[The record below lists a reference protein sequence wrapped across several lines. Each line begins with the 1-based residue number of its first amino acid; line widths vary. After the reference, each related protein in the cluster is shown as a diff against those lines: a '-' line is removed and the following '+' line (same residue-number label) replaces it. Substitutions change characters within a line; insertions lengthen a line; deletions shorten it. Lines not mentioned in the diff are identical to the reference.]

1 MIIYTWVISA
11 LDCKVNENNLEKV
24 VQTIHW
30 RYKGEEDSVQ
40 SEVYGSVT
48 LDSPDPNDF
57 IPYENLTQVIV
68 ESWLESNLDVTQYQ
82 NMISDQ
88 IESIKNPAIITLPL
102 PIKI

>member
-1 MIIYTWVISA
+1 MITYTWVISA
-11 LDCKVNENNLEKV
+11 LECKINENNLEKV

-30 RYKGEEDSVQ
+30 RYIGDDEGVQ

-68 ESWLESNLDVTQYQ
+68 ESWLESNLNVTQYQ
-82 NMISDQ
+82 NMISEQ
-88 IESIKNPAIITLPL
+88 IELIKNPVIITLPL
-102 PIKI
+102 PNNN